1 VIYAHLGNIL
11 IESRRTVSAFLKIR
25 SSEELLRKNRITTLD
40 FLRMLAEKNETV
52 LQETCILALG
62 QVAL

>member
-1 VIYAHLGNIL
+1 MCP
-11 IESRRTVSAFLKIR
+11 SDD
-25 SSEELLRKNRITTLD
+25 LLRQNRITILD
-40 FLRMLAEKNETV
+40 FLRFMAERNETV

>member
-1 VIYAHLGNIL
+1 MEA
-11 IESRRTVSAFLKIR
+11 SRRTVSAFLRIH
-25 SSEELLRKNRITTLD
+25 SSEELLRKNRITTLE